1 MTAPLL
7 SWTTADGLSQ
17 VTNFDLGIVDAGSMS
32 GEFEFL
38 LWNNRRLVGVVNPAV
53 GQEYGATDVSD
64 VEDLT
69 ITTKDSTGGTASEVV
84 LGKWLQVNAPDQDG
98 ANWFPVGYDAV
109 MSTDVRHAVGS
120 TGQTTY
126 TYDGDVT
133 PTVSEPNVG
142 NHISTNG
149 TVSLLGV
156 ANDGTIANSKGN
168 FVRVKFRASVPGTAV
183 AGIKQFLVRSSYKY
197 V

>member
-7 SWTTADGLSQ
+7 SWTTPDGMSQ

-38 LWNNRRLVGVVNPAV
+38 LWNNRRLVGVINPAL

-84 LGKWLQVNAPDQDG
+84 LGKWLHVTAPEQDG
-98 ANWFPVGYDAV
+98 TDWFPVGYDSV
-109 MSTDVRHAVGS
+109 LNVDVRHAIESNGI
-120 TGQTTY
+120 TTY
-126 TYDGDVT
+126 TYDGDIA
-133 PTVSEPNVG
+133 PTVSQPNTG
-142 NHISTNG
+142 DHISSNG

-156 ANDGTIANSKGN
+156 ANSGELDESKGN
-168 FVRVKFRASVPGTAV
+168 YIKVKFRASVPGTAI
-183 AGIKQFLVRSSYKY
+183 AGIKQFLIRASYKY